1 MEGALLAAI
10 AFTLGVSAFCSLL
23 EAFVLSTTTVEVETL
38 KQRHK
43 RMGLML
49 EKFKTDIEETSSAIL
64 ALNTIANTCGA
75 TFVGG
80 FFVYGICS
88 FYLEHLADRR
98 AAKAAED
105 AAGESST
112 LCDNADATQSSGLR
126 SRKNASERWLPRAAQ
141 NDHVWRAVSG
151 CVACR

>member
-1 MEGALLAAI
+1 METALLVAI

-23 EAFVLSTTTVEVETL
+23 EAFVLSTTTVEIETL
-38 KQRHK
+38 KQRHR

-80 FFVYGICS
+80 
-88 FYLEHLADRR
+88 L
-98 AAKAAED
+98 AAEMRKSAD
-105 AAGESST
+105 LVNRRRCSTASVSS
-112 LCDNADATQSSGLR
+112 L
-126 SRKNASERWLPRAAQ
+126 
-141 NDHVWRAVSG
+141 
-151 CVACR
+151 